1 MDALAMFYVR
11 VVFFIIGKKYEFD
24 IQDEFILFESESAVC
39 RGKIDRSTEDIKVI
53 LSYGGFED
61 RVTAEKEGNK
71 LFYSVK
77 KLLIK
82 KGIPIN
88 ISGGLGV
95 LDTTQMSFNTG
106 GLTEYGLKNIGLL
119 FPQLAN
125 ETVRNETLGMEIY
138 QLDKDISEV
147 KFLYQSVT
155 PKLTLQ
161 FPEVKI
167 DDYKENQKLNTAYSL
182 LNSSNVIND
191 LRASFLLKV
200 SVIESLVPADSY
212 KDETYCYLLKQINK
226 SITMENIKIE
236 IDIPEIEKQKILQSI
251 KSSLGSLKKKTI
263 SEKCKEL
270 IGSCNFE
277 KDYNGKN
284 AIRFFDECYKIRSEF
299 VHTGT
304 YRDDVSE
311 TQKISELETY
321 KTELNNLIIDV
332 LEFSE
337 KNLM

>member
-1 MDALAMFYVR
+1 MFYVR
-11 VVFFIIGKKYEFD
+11 VVFLVGKNYDFN
-24 IQDEFILFESESAVC
+24 IQDEFILFESENAVC
-39 RGKIDRSTEDIKVI
+39 RGKIDRRTEDVKVI
-53 LSYGGFED
+53 LSYGEFED
-61 RVTAEKEGNK
+61 RETAEKEGNK

-77 KLLIK
+77 KLFIK

-119 FPQLAN
+119 FPQLAS
-125 ETVRNETLGMEIY
+125 ETVKNETLGMEIY

-147 KFLYQSVT
+147 KFLSQSAT

-161 FPEVKI
+161 FPEVEI
-167 DDYKENQKLNTAYSL
+167 DNYKEDKKLNTAYSL
-182 LNSSNVIND
+182 LNSSNAIND

-200 SVIESLVPADSY
+200 STIESLVPEDSY
-212 KDETYCYLLKQINK
+212 KDDTYCYFLKQINK
-226 SITMENIKIE
+226 SITMENIKID
-236 IDIPEIEKQKILQSI
+236 IDIPDTEKQNILQGI
-251 KSSLGSLKKKTI
+251 KSSFGLLKKKTI
-263 SEKCKEL
+263 GEKCKEL

-304 YRDDVSE
+304 YKDGVSE
-311 TQKISELETY
+311 TQKIRELETY
-321 KTELNNLIIDV
+321 KTELNILIIDV
-332 LEFSE
+332 LEFYE
-337 KNLM
+337 KNLI